1 MNTGNMLSAMG
12 LVAACWVAMIL
23 VFQGLGLGLQRLAGT
38 KTIDTDHLLMSF
50 WAGFALLIGIL
61 QVWHLFLPVGLSALV
76 FVSFLGVL
84 GLAWGARPI
93 CRWLRSAVRRPIAMI
108 LAALAVGYMANV
120 SLGACDLYD
129 SGLYHLS
136 AVKWNTSYSIVPGIA
151 NLHYRLGF
159 NSSYFLFPAML
170 EIGPLTG
177 RSSHVCNGLLCL
189 MLVIQGLLAVT
200 RLSAADPPRAAKA
213 VFDITCALALLC
225 FVNTSWISSH
235 STDLSP
241 AIVQFAAMSRLLA
254 FSFQPQRTRDGDA
267 AAKDRGSANSR
278 STLDPSPL
286 DQVSATASPPPEK
299 VCYDVVYIV
308 LLLAAAL
315 CLKMSALGCA
325 LAAGA
330 ITLGLWMWRARRGK
344 RPLAGTLSWACALTV
359 LIVGVWIGRGIVT
372 SGFPFFPSPAMGMS
386 LDWSVP
392 LEQCRKVY
400 VETLCW
406 ARQLGPG
413 RAVSWDW
420 FDAWSTRFWRQL
432 DLPIML
438 SMAAV
443 AVIVPGRKVTKRP
456 VARAWLIIVPPLCGG
471 AFWLVTAPDPR
482 FGFAFPW
489 MLCAGLMAI
498 AVYLIHPPTRIARQL
513 VSLAI
518 VAGSV
523 LLAINSGPAGFPTS
537 AGPDGGFWPTPA
549 ATAPMK
555 SCVTRGGLVLKTPV
569 GDDRCWD
576 APLMST
582 PYPDANLELRCPTDI
597 GSGFRIAP
605 QAQPQPDR
613 HDGQ

>member
-12 LVAACWVAMIL
+12 LVAACWAAMIL
-23 VFQGLGLGLQRLAGT
+23 VFQGLGLGLQRLTGT

-93 CRWLRSAVRRPIAMI
+93 CRWLRSAVRRPFALI

-129 SGLYHLS
+129 SGLYHLT

-177 RSSHVCNGLLCL
+177 RSSHLCNGLLCL
-189 MLVIQGLLAVT
+189 MLVVQGLVAVT
-200 RLSAADPPRAAKA
+200 RLSTADPVRAAVA

-235 STDLSP
+235 CNDLSP
-241 AIVQFAAMSRLLA
+241 AIVQFAAVSRLLA
-254 FSFQPQRTRDGDA
+254 FSFQPQLDQ
-267 AAKDRGSANSR
+267 GSA
-278 STLDPSPL
+278 
-286 DQVSATASPPPEK
+286 ATSPPPEK

-330 ITLGLWMWRARRGK
+330 IALGLWMWRARRGK

-359 LIVGVWIGRGIVT
+359 LMVGVWIGRSIVT

-392 LEQCRKVY
+392 LEQCRKIY

-413 RAVSWDW
+413 REVSWDW
-420 FDAWSTRFWRQL
+420 FNAWSTGFWHQL

-438 SMAAV
+438 SMAAIG
-443 AVIVPGRKVTKRP
+443 VIISGRKVTKRP
-456 VARAWLIIVPPLCGG
+456 VGLAWLIIVPPLCGG

-489 MLCAGLMAI
+489 MLCASLMAI
-498 AVYLIHPPTRIARQL
+498 AVYLIQPPTRIARQL
-513 VSLAI
+513 VFLAI

-523 LLAINSGPAGFPTS
+523 LLAINSGSAGFPTPP
-537 AGPDGGFWPTPA
+537 GPDRGFWPTPA
-549 ATAPMK
+549 ATTPMK
-555 SCVTRGGLVLKTPV
+555 SCVTRGGLVLRTPV

-576 APLMST
+576 PPLMST
-582 PYPDANLELRCPTDI
+582 PYPDTSLELRCPTDV
-597 GSGFRIAP
+597 GRGFRIAP
-605 QAQPQPDR
+605 QASPRADR
-613 HDGQ
+613 GQ